1 MLIDSIL
8 LKLFQQ
14 ATQMGGLLKRM
25 YFPLHGVVRGN
36 INDIELTSL
45 SAPLKIINKNKALKV

>member
-14 ATQMGGLLKRM
+14 ATQVGGLLKRM
-25 YFPLHGVVRGN
+25 FLPLHGIVRGN

-45 SAPLKIINKNKALKV
+45 SAPLKIINKNKALQI